1 MPRKQKLT
9 ERQLLPEDNVL
20 AKPVE
25 EVVFKEE
32 DKSVKQVNPWGIEN
46 LEEFLYYCCPECPN
60 KFKESE
66 SFLDHAKK

>member
-32 DKSVKQVNPWGIEN
+32 DKSVKQVNHSISIEKTCG
-46 LEEFLYYCCPECPN
+46 E
-60 KFKESE
+60 K
-66 SFLDHAKK
+66 A